1 MEEMTMKICKK
12 CVMPDTRP
20 RLKFNENGVCA
31 ACEWAEIKR
40 TKIDWKERQ
49 KELENLCD
57 HIRGKQRYD
66 CIVPASGGK
75 DSTYVADK
83 MKNEYGL
90 NVLTITITP
99 PLETEIIQNNMKN
112 FLLHGYDNIKI
123 TPNPQIAQEINKY
136 GFIEQG
142 RPLLSWTSCLNSVMF
157 QMAIDFKVPLIMF
170 GEEGETEYGGSTELR
185 YTPYYDIDFAIQIYT
200 YGNDPKTYMKMCSE
214 HHTERE
220 LSLWMYPPE
229 EKLREA
235 NFKVAHW
242 SYYENWD
249 SYDHYVL
256 ARDKYGMAVSK
267 ERNTGTYTTFG
278 QLDTPLYKLHTYMM
292 YLKFGFGRCLQDACI
307 DIRGE
312 RITRAEAVELVKK
325 YDGEYI
331 ESDMDLYL
339 DYYKMTKDEFES
351 VLDRHANKD
360 LFVKKDGIW
369 KPKFVID

>member
-1 MEEMTMKICKK
+1 MKICKK

-20 RLKFNENGVCA
+20 RLTFNDEGICA

-40 TKIDWKERQ
+40 TQIDWNARQ
-49 KELENLCD
+49 KELHDLCD
-57 HIRGKQRYD
+57 KIKGKQQYD

-90 NVLTITITP
+90 NVLTVTITP
-99 PLETEIIQNNMKN
+99 PLETEIIQSNMKT
-112 FLLHGYDNIKI
+112 FLDHGYDNVKV
-123 TPNPQIAQEINKY
+123 TPNPKIAREINKY
-136 GFIEQG
+136 GFVEQG

-157 QMAIDFKVPLIMF
+157 RMASDYKVPLIMF

-185 YTPYYDIDFAIQIYT
+185 YTPYYDIDFAIDIYT
-200 YGNDPKTYMKMCSE
+200 YGNDPHDYIKNHS
-214 HHTERE
+214 ERE
-220 LSLWMYPPE
+220 LYLWLYPSE
-229 EKLREA
+229 EELRKA

-249 SYDHYVL
+249 SYNHYTFAKDNYQMKVN
-256 ARDKYGMAVSK
+256 K
-267 ERNTGTYTTFG
+267 ERNTGTYTSFG

-307 DIRGE
+307 DIRGG
-312 RITRAEAVELVKK
+312 RITRDQAVDLVKK

-331 ESDMDLYL
+331 GGDIPVFL
-339 DYYKMTKDEFES
+339 DYYKMTRDEFDA
-351 VLDRHANKD
+351 VLDRHVNRE
-360 LFVKKDGIW
+360 LFEKKDGIW
-369 KPKFVID
+369 TPKFIIE